1 LLLFIVVVAVAFV
14 KTKESE
20 AKIQE
25 RNLTLSERRA
35 EIYKVSK
42 QDEGDTSLD
51 YYLACKHT
59 HTYTQL
65 TNCTDYE
72 PKTTTRE
79 LNHCYAI
86 VFLAPTQCTHG
97 WHSFALQSLDVN
109 NYAELNTK
117 NINHETV

>member
-59 HTYTQL
+59 HNTHIHATHKLYRLRTEDDDERVESL
-65 TNCTDYE
+65 LCNCIFGADAMHSRLAFVCT
-72 PKTTTRE
+72 PITGRE
-79 LNHCYAI
+79 
-86 VFLAPTQCTHG
+86 
-97 WHSFALQSLDVN
+97 
-109 NYAELNTK
+109 
-117 NINHETV
+117 

>member
-51 YYLACKHT
+51 YYLACKNTHTHNT

-79 LNHCYAI
+79 LNHCYMQLYFWRRRNALTAGI
-86 VFLAPTQCTHG
+86 RL
-97 WHSFALQSLDVN
+97 HS
-109 NYAELNTK
+109 
-117 NINHETV
+117 NHWT

>member
-59 HTYTQL
+59 HTHTTL
-65 TNCTDYE
+65 TNCTDISRTT
-72 PKTTTRE
+72 TTTRE

-97 WHSFALQSLDVN
+97 WHLFALQSLDVK
-109 NYAELNTK
+109 YAELKTHK
-117 NINHETV
+117 KY